1 MASKRFLKKQLNALT
16 FDVVEECFNI
26 QMFDES
32 KVETTNS
39 LIEEVVNYRN
49 SYVERMHQAK
59 NKKEYR
65 PLMNELDEKGD
76 EFLNRLHSIG

>member
-26 QMFDES
+26 QIYDAS
-32 KVETTNS
+32 KTEVTNA
-39 LIEEVVNYRN
+39 LIEEVVEYRN
-49 SYVERMHQAK
+49 TYVERMHQAN
-59 NKKEYR
+59 NKKDYR